1 MSEAAFDLT
10 GTFPSVHTVYEDA
23 TCATMDEESTR
34 EQIERVLEADI
45 GGILV
50 GGHSGETE
58 LLTMEERLLRLRI
71 ARDTVGGRVPVL
83 AGIVANATWAA
94 VEQAECYEEAG
105 ADAILVCPP
114 ELVPWD
120 PRAGGDYVIAH
131 VRAIGAA
138 TGLPLV
144 IFGADNP
151 AVPAAYYNFATT
163 YRRMAEAV
171 PTVAAMKVTTFFELG
186 AFRRTLLEVRHS
198 RPEVRMLQAG
208 SQNCLEAYLNGANGN
223 ITNAVALYDLDAAEY
238 QAFTRGDLQG
248 AYEIAKRKR
257 HVTDHENGLPL
268 SRSVM
273 PFHYRAKVAAWLRGI
288 IARPDMR
295 LPKQPITRAEVHEI
309 KDALEAAGLAVVR
322 DPDVCPLN
330 TAVGRPRARA
340 ALTE

>member
-1 MSEAAFDLT
+1 MTLT
-10 GTFPSVHTVYEDA
+10 GTFPSLHTVYEDE
-23 TCATMDEESTR
+23 TCATIDEESTR
-34 EQIERVLEADI
+34 EQIERVLDADI

-71 ARDTVGGRVPVL
+71 ARETVRGRVPVL
-83 AGIVANATWAA
+83 AGIVADATWAA

-105 ADAILVCPP
+105 ADALLICPP

-120 PRAGGDYVIAH
+120 PRTGGDYLIAH
-131 VRAIGAA
+131 VRAIGSA
-138 TGLPLV
+138 TSLPLV

-151 AVPAAYYNFATT
+151 AVPEAYYNFAAT
-163 YRRMAEAV
+163 YRRMAEEV

-186 AFRRTLLEVRHS
+186 AFRRTLLEVKRTC
-198 RPEVRMLQAG
+198 PQVRMLQAG
-208 SQNCLEAYLNGANGN
+208 SQNCLEAYLNGAEGN

-238 QAFTRGDLQG
+238 HAFRQGDLQA
-248 AYEIAKRKR
+248 AYAIAKRKR

-295 LPKQPITRAEVHEI
+295 LPKQPITRSEVYEI
-309 KDALEAAGLAVVR
+309 KDSLEAAGLTVVR
-322 DPDVCPLN
+322 DPEACPLN
-330 TAVGRPRARA
+330 VAVGRPRMRVAV
-340 ALTE
+340 TT

>member
-1 MSEAAFDLT
+1 MSISLT
-10 GTFPSVHTVYEDA
+10 GTFPSLHTVYEDE
-23 TCATMDEESTR
+23 TCATIDEDGTR
-34 EQIERVLEADI
+34 EQIERVLEAPI

-58 LLTMEERLLRLRI
+58 LLTTEERLLRVRI
-71 ARDTVGGRVPVL
+71 ARETVAGRVPVL
-83 AGIVANATWAA
+83 AGIVADATWAA
-94 VEQAECYEEAG
+94 VEQAELYEEAG

-120 PRAGGDYVIAH
+120 PRTGGEYLLAH
-131 VRAIGAA
+131 VQAIGEA

-151 AVPAAYYNFATT
+151 AVGGAYYNFAAT
-163 YRRMAEAV
+163 YRRMAETV

-186 AFRRTLLEVRHS
+186 AFRRTLLEVKKTCPH
-198 RPEVRMLQAG
+198 VRMLQAG
-208 SQNCLEAYLNGANGN
+208 SQNCLEAYLNGADGN

-238 QAFTRGDLQG
+238 HAFVRGDLTE
-248 AYEIAKRKR
+248 AYGLAIRKR

-288 IARPDMR
+288 IRRPDMR
-295 LPKQPITRAEVHEI
+295 LPKQPISREEVFEI
-309 KDALEAAGLAVVR
+309 AHGLEQAGLEVVR
-322 DPDVCPLN
+322 DPAACPLR
-330 TAVGRPRARA
+330 VGLGRPRVA
-340 ALTE
+340 AGHR